1 MVWLCAI
8 YPQKDKQKDNEKDTE
23 KDNEAMSPTVDTKSQ
38 TAGLSDSFTPRAE
51 YPRPI
56 LVRDQWQ
63 SLNGQWLFKVDR
75 DNRGL
80 TDAWFDGPWTD
91 AQTITVP
98 FSMESAASGIAE
110 ADGASVVWYQREV
123 IKPEAWDRRVVLR
136 MGASDF
142 LTRVF
147 VNGQE
152 VGQHRGGYA
161 SFGFDI
167 QHALMPGRNRITIR
181 VEDSL
186 SWTQPRGKQAGT
198 TRWPID
204 YDGVTG
210 IWQSVWL
217 EPLTAVSIEST
228 ANSYHA
234 AEQTLS
240 YKAFLSAQVDG
251 EVSVELLDGDRVI
264 ASDTVQTAGRAE
276 IRTTFFIEDPMLWS
290 PEEPH
295 LYGVRL
301 TLLNRATGERDETTS
316 YAGLREVSVT
326 DGQLCLN
333 GDPLYLRGVLDQGYF
348 PEGWYTATT
357 DEALRRDVELT
368 LAMGFNC
375 ARKHQKAEDPRYLYW
390 ADKLGLMVWAEMPSG
405 RVFSTE
411 LIESLTTEWME
422 LIKRDRA
429 HPSIIAWVP
438 FNESWGVWHQSE
450 RPEQRAFVDAV
461 TSLTKALDDSRVVVG
476 NDGWEYSSGDLW
488 TLHLYNEDSDVSSRL
503 AALIEDPHSAVTN
516 EFGSRDRVGAL
527 PGADVSGLP
536 ILLTECGGIGMGSF
550 SEEDF
555 SYGNLAETPE
565 ALEARMRK
573 IMTDIRSLKVLQGF
587 VWTQLTDVQQE
598 VNGVLYF
605 DRQPKLP
612 LAVLHDIF
620 SQGGDA

>member
-1 MVWLCAI
+1 
-8 YPQKDKQKDNEKDTE
+8 
-23 KDNEAMSPTVDTKSQ
+23 MSPTVDRKPP
-38 TAGLSDSFTPRAE
+38 TAGLSHSFTPRAE

-63 SLNGQWLFKVDR
+63 SLNGPWLFRVDP

-80 TDAWFDGPWTD
+80 TEALFDGQWTD

-98 FSMESAASGIAE
+98 FSMESAASGIVE
-110 ADGASVVWYQREV
+110 PEGARVVWYQREV
-123 IKPEAWDRRVVLR
+123 IKPEAWGGRVVLR
-136 MGASDF
+136 IGASDF

-167 QHALMPGRNRITIR
+167 QHALMPGRNLVTIR

-186 SWTQPRGKQAGT
+186 SWTQPRGKQAGM

-217 EPLTAVSIEST
+217 EPLTSVSIEST
-228 ANSYHA
+228 AYSYHV

-240 YKAFLSAQVDG
+240 YKASFSEQVDG
-251 EVSVELLDGDRVI
+251 EVSVEVIDGGRVI
-264 ASDTVQTAGRAE
+264 ASDKVQTAGRAE
-276 IRTTFFIEDPMLWS
+276 IRTTLFIEAPILWS
-290 PEEPH
+290 PEQPH
-295 LYGVRL
+295 LYEVRL
-301 TLLNRATGERDETTS
+301 TLLNHATGERDEATS

-326 DGQLCLN
+326 DGHLCLN
-333 GDPLYLRGVLDQGYF
+333 GDRLYLCGILDQGYF

-438 FNESWGVWHQSE
+438 FNESWGVWHLSE

-503 AALIEDPHSAVTN
+503 AALIEDPHSSVTS

-527 PGADVSGLP
+527 PGADISGLP

-555 SYGNLAETPE
+555 SYGNLADTPE
-565 ALEARMRK
+565 ALAARMRK
-573 IMTDIRSLKVLQGF
+573 IMTDIRSLKALQGF

-598 VNGVLYF
+598 INGLLYF

-612 LAVLHDIF
+612 IAVLSDIF
-620 SQGGDA
+620 SIGGED

>member
-1 MVWLCAI
+1 MVWLCPI
-8 YPQKDKQKDNEKDTE
+8 GNRNDNQKDNK
-23 KDNEAMSPTVDTKSQ
+23 KDNEAMSLTVENTPPTPEASEP
-38 TAGLSDSFTPRAE
+38 FTPRAE

-63 SLNGQWLFKVDR
+63 SLNGSWLFRVDPG
-75 DNRGL
+75 NRGL

-110 ADGASVVWYQREV
+110 AEGAAVVWYQREV

-136 MGASDF
+136 IGASDF

-152 VGQHRGGYA
+152 VGQHQGGYA

-167 QHALMPGRNRITIR
+167 EHALIPGRNRITFR

-228 ANSYHA
+228 TYSYHV
-234 AEQTLS
+234 AEQALS

-251 EVSVELLDGDRVI
+251 EVSVEVLDGGRVI

-276 IRTTFFIEDPMLWS
+276 IRTRLFIEEPILWS
-290 PEEPH
+290 PEQPH
-295 LYGVRL
+295 LYEVRL
-301 TLLNRATGERDETTS
+301 TLLDHASGERDEATS
-316 YAGLREVSVT
+316 YTGLREVSVT
-326 DGQLCLN
+326 GGQLCLN
-333 GDPLYLRGVLDQGYF
+333 GAPLYLRGVLDQGYF

-357 DEALRRDVELT
+357 DGALRRDVELT

-411 LIESLTTEWME
+411 LVESLTTEWME

-488 TLHLYNEDSDVSSRL
+488 TLHLYDEESDVSSRL
-503 AALIEDPHSAVTN
+503 ATLIEDPHSSVTS
-516 EFGSRDRVGAL
+516 EFGGRDRVGAL
-527 PGADVSGLP
+527 PGADVGGLP

-573 IMTDIRSLKVLQGF
+573 IMKEVRSLEALQGF

-598 VNGVLYF
+598 INGLLYF

-620 SQGGDA
+620 SKGGDA

>member
-1 MVWLCAI
+1 
-8 YPQKDKQKDNEKDTE
+8 
-23 KDNEAMSPTVDTKSQ
+23 
-38 TAGLSDSFTPRAE
+38 
-51 YPRPI
+51 
-56 LVRDQWQ
+56 
-63 SLNGQWLFKVDR
+63 
-75 DNRGL
+75 
-80 TDAWFDGPWTD
+80 
-91 AQTITVP
+91 
-98 FSMESAASGIAE
+98 
-110 ADGASVVWYQREV
+110 
-123 IKPEAWDRRVVLR
+123 
-136 MGASDF
+136 
-142 LTRVF
+142 
-147 VNGQE
+147 
-152 VGQHRGGYA
+152 
-161 SFGFDI
+161 
-167 QHALMPGRNRITIR
+167 

-228 ANSYHA
+228 AYSYHV

-240 YKAFLSAQVDG
+240 YKAFFSEQVDG
-251 EVSVELLDGDRVI
+251 EVSVEVLDGGRVI
-264 ASDTVQTAGRAE
+264 ASDKVQTAGRAE
-276 IRTTFFIEDPMLWS
+276 IRTTLFIEAPILWS
-290 PEEPH
+290 PEQPH
-295 LYGVRL
+295 LYEVRL
-301 TLLNRATGERDETTS
+301 TLLNRATGERDMAES

-333 GDPLYLRGVLDQGYF
+333 GDSLYLRGVLDQGYF

-450 RPEQRAFVDAV
+450 RPEQRGFVDAV
-461 TSLTKALDDSRVVVG
+461 TSLTKALDNSRVVVG

-503 AALIEDPHSAVTN
+503 EALIEDPHSSVTS
-516 EFGSRDRVGAL
+516 EFGGRDRVGAL
-527 PGADVSGLP
+527 PGADVGGLP

-565 ALEARMRK
+565 ALEARMLK
-573 IMTDIRSLKVLQGF
+573 IMTDIRSLEALQGY

-598 VNGVLYF
+598 INGLLYF

-620 SQGGDA
+620 SKGGDA

>member
-1 MVWLCAI
+1 M
-8 YPQKDKQKDNEKDTE
+8 
-23 KDNEAMSPTVDTKSQ
+23 
-38 TAGLSDSFTPRAE
+38 
-51 YPRPI
+51 
-56 LVRDQWQ
+56 
-63 SLNGQWLFKVDR
+63 
-75 DNRGL
+75 
-80 TDAWFDGPWTD
+80 
-91 AQTITVP
+91 
-98 FSMESAASGIAE
+98 
-110 ADGASVVWYQREV
+110 
-123 IKPEAWDRRVVLR
+123 
-136 MGASDF
+136 
-142 LTRVF
+142 
-147 VNGQE
+147 
-152 VGQHRGGYA
+152 
-161 SFGFDI
+161 
-167 QHALMPGRNRITIR
+167 
-181 VEDSL
+181 EDSL

-198 TRWPID
+198 ARWPID

-228 ANSYHA
+228 AYSYHV

-240 YKAFLSAQVDG
+240 FKAFLSAQVDG
-251 EVSVELLDGDRVI
+251 DVSVELLDGDRVI

-276 IRTTFFIEDPMLWS
+276 IRTTLFIEDPILWS
-290 PEEPH
+290 PEQPH
-295 LYGVRL
+295 LHEVRL
-301 TLLNRATGERDETTS
+301 TLLNRATGERDEAMS

-390 ADKLGLMVWAEMPSG
+390 ADKLGLMVWSEMPSG

-411 LIESLTTEWME
+411 LVESLTREWME

-461 TSLTKALDDSRVVVG
+461 TSLTKVLDDSRVVVG

-503 AALIEDPHSAVTN
+503 AALIEDPHSSVTS
-516 EFGSRDRVGAL
+516 EFGGRDRVGAL
-527 PGADVSGLP
+527 PDADVSGLP

-550 SEEDF
+550 GEQDF
-555 SYGNLAETPE
+555 SYGNLAETSE
-565 ALEARMRK
+565 ALEVRMRK
-573 IMTDIRSLKVLQGF
+573 IMTDIRSLKALQGF

-598 VNGVLYF
+598 INGLLYF

-612 LAVLHDIF
+612 IAVLHDIF
-620 SQGGDA
+620 SKGGDA